1 MFGITVSEAAKIC
14 GGKLSCIPE
23 YDAEINRIVID
34 SRSAQKG
41 DLFVA
46 YKGENTDGHK
56 FINSAFEN
64 GALCALAE
72 YSPKDVS
79 GPVIVCKD
87 VQEALE
93 MIISAFRDMLS
104 IPIVG
109 VSGSVGKTTTKEMV
123 YSVLSEKF
131 NVFRT
136 EGNLNNTIG
145 VPLSISG
152 INRNHEIAVIELG
165 INHFGEMDRLGRMAK
180 PDVMLY
186 TNIGHAHLEFLGDLN
201 GVFRAKTEVL
211 AHMKPDAA
219 VIVNGD
225 DELLN
230 GISCTQNIVRYGT
243 NPGFDVYSENVHFDN
258 LHRVCCDIVCDGER
272 VSVIS
277 PAYGRHMLNAMLAGA
292 AVGRCFGLE
301 LEEIRHGIE
310 NYETVGRRA
319 ALIDTGYIILID
331 DCYNSNPDSCKSS
344 LISLSDLPCRKVA
357 IIGDF
362 LEQGDKTVVE
372 HREIGAFAK
381 QQGIDLLIGIG
392 QFGEY
397 TSDIHFS
404 DKNEFIPL
412 IKDYIKKGD
421 AVLVKASLGAHLE
434 DISEELKKLS

>member
-14 GGKLSCIPE
+14 GGKLSYIPE
-23 YDAEINRIVID
+23 YDAEINGIVID
-34 SRSAQKG
+34 SRSAKKG

-56 FINSAFEN
+56 FINSSFEK
-64 GALCALAE
+64 GAVCALAE
-72 YSPKDVS
+72 YVPDGVS
-79 GPVIVCKD
+79 GPIILCED
-87 VQEALE
+87 VQKALE
-93 MIISAFRDMLS
+93 RISSAFRETLS

-109 VSGSVGKTTTKEMV
+109 ISGSVGKTTTKEMV
-123 YSVLSEKF
+123 YSVLSQKYS
-131 NVFRT
+131 VFRT

-145 VPLSISG
+145 VPVSLSG

-180 PDVMLY
+180 PDVMLF

-201 GVFRAKTEVL
+201 GVFKAKSEVL
-211 AHMKPDAA
+211 VHMNDDST

-225 DELLN
+225 DRLLN
-230 GISCTQNIVRYGT
+230 GISCVQHVVRYGT
-243 NPGFDVYSENVHFDN
+243 DSDFDIYAEKISVDDRH
-258 LHRVCCDIVCDGER
+258 HVCCDIVCGGER
-272 VSVIS
+272 VSLVS

-292 AVGRCFGLE
+292 AVGHCFGLG
-301 LEEIRHGIE
+301 LDTIKRGIE

-319 ALIDTGYIILID
+319 ALIDTGYIKLID
-331 DCYNSNPDSCKSS
+331 DCYNSNPDSCKFS
-344 LISLSDLPCRKVA
+344 LLSLSDFPGRKVA

-362 LEQGDKTVVE
+362 LEQGDKTADE

-381 QQGIDLLIGIG
+381 QQGIDLIIGVG
-392 QFGEY
+392 QFGEF

-404 DKNEFIPL
+404 DKKEFIPL
-412 IKDYIKKGD
+412 IRDYIKKGD